1 MKGMRQVVAIL
12 MALTAA
18 ASAAKA
24 DSVTVGGITYGEVR
38 IVAVEDSL
46 ITFWPPR
53 GAKVVRSLPEVTMVR
68 VTDLPQL
75 GEAEKLMKAGK
86 AAEAVAVYSKAE
98 KSEMPLGK
106 SWLKFLLAHRKLV
119 AAKKARMIF
128 EATTAWLMIMDADE
142 ASKTAIK
149 LSPGAGTTKSPE
161 NDRAIQLLKAKEDSI
176 NQAYA
181 SAANRLQIKLLN
193 LEGRTDEA
201 RRLAGKLAVRSTG
214 TEGVKSKLAAVASY
228 VKAGEADKAIKLLQP
243 LIAQCDQLELPT
255 AMLLLGKAQLI
266 LAGKAAGKEKHKL
279 LCEAGLNFVRVAAFF
294 GSAREEASEA
304 LYCAGLVNQSLAK
317 PNISAARAAYKEV
330 IKRYKTTPAAA
341 KAAKALASLKGK

>member
-1 MKGMRQVVAIL
+1 MRQVVAIL

-24 DSVTVGGITYGEVR
+24 DSVTAGGITYGQVQ
-38 IVAVEDSL
+38 VTGVGNCQV
-46 ITFWPPR
+46 TFR
-53 GAKVVRSLPEVTMVR
+53 LTSSKRVTKLLSEVTMVR

-98 KSEMPLGK
+98 KSELPLGK
-106 SWLKFLLAHRKLV
+106 SWLKLLLAHRKLV

-128 EATTAWLMIMDADE
+128 EATTAWLAIMDADD

-149 LSPGAGTTKSPE
+149 LSPAAGTTKSPA

-193 LEGRTDEA
+193 LQGRTDEA
-201 RRLAGKLAVRSTG
+201 RRLAGKLAASSTG
-214 TEGVKSKLAAVASY
+214 TEGIKSKLAAVASY

-243 LIAQCDQLELPT
+243 LITQCDQLDLPT
-255 AMLLLGKAQLI
+255 AMLLLGKTQLI
-266 LAGKAAGKEKHKL
+266 LAGKASGQKKHKL

-330 IKRYKTTPAAA
+330 IKRYKATPAAA

>member
-1 MKGMRQVVAIL
+1 MRQIVAIL

-24 DSVTVGGITYGEVR
+24 DSVTTGGITYGQVR
-38 IVAVEDSL
+38 ITAVENSL
-46 ITFWPPR
+46 ITFFLAS
-53 GAKVVRSLPEVTMVR
+53 GTKVSKSLLEVTMVS
-68 VTDLPQL
+68 VTDLPEL

-86 AAEAVAVYSKAE
+86 AAEAVAAYSKAE
-98 KSEMPLGK
+98 RIELPLGK
-106 SWLKFLLAHRKLV
+106 SWLKLLLAHRKLV

-128 EATTAWLMIMDADE
+128 EATAAWLMVMDANK

-149 LSPGAGTTKSPE
+149 LSPVAGTTKSPT
-161 NDRAIQLLKAKEDSI
+161 NDQAIQLLKAKEDSV

-181 SAANRLQIKLLN
+181 SAANRLQIALLN
-193 LEGRTDEA
+193 LQGRTDEA
-201 RRLAGKLAVRSTG
+201 RRLAGKLAARSTG

-228 VKAGEADKAIKLLQP
+228 VKAGEADKALKLLQP
-243 LIAQCDQLELPT
+243 LIAECGQLDLPT
-255 AMLLLGKAQLI
+255 VMLLLGKTQLI
-266 LAGKAAGKEKHKL
+266 LAGKAAGQEKHKL

-304 LYCAGLVNQSLAK
+304 LYCAGLVNQRLAK
-317 PNISAARAAYKEV
+317 PNISAARAAYGQV